1 MLDWNQLREEYIAD
15 ESTSYRK
22 LAEKYGVSVDAI
34 YKRSKKENWKEQRKQ
49 LKEKTITKSIENIS
63 KNRAA
68 AVGKYDKMVGKIA
81 GKLEKAIEAVD
92 PKDTTAIRRLTA
104 SLCDLRELLGV
115 KSDADSREQEARI
128 ANLRKQA
135 DKEDDTAQEIE
146 ITFAA
151 GPEEWNE

>member
-34 YKRSKKENWKEQRKQ
+34 YKRSKAEDWRGQRKQ
-49 LKEKTITKSIENIS
+49 LAEKTITKSIEKIS
-63 KNRAA
+63 SNRAA
-68 AVGKYDKMVGKIA
+68 AVKKYDKMVGKMTA
-81 GKLEKAIEAVD
+81 KLEKAIESVD

-135 DKEDDTAQEIE
+135 DKEDDTASEIE

>member
-1 MLDWNQLREEYIAD
+1 MDWNQLRQEYIAD
-15 ESTSYRK
+15 ESMSYRK
-22 LAEKYGVSVDAI
+22 LAQKYGVSVDAI
-34 YKRSKKENWKEQRKQ
+34 YKRSKKENWQEQRKQ

-81 GKLEKAIEAVD
+81 GKLERAIEAVD

>member
-34 YKRSKKENWKEQRKQ
+34 YKRSKAEDWRGQRKQ
-49 LKEKTITKSIENIS
+49 LAEKTITKSIEKIA
-63 KNRAA
+63 KDRAA

-81 GKLEKAIEAVD
+81 GKLERAIEAVD

-135 DKEDDTAQEIE
+135 DKEDDAASEIE

>member
-1 MLDWNQLREEYIAD
+1 MDWNQLRQEYIAD
-15 ESTSYRK
+15 ESVSYRK

-34 YKRSKKENWKEQRKQ
+34 YKRSKAEDWRGQRKQ
-49 LKEKTITKSIENIS
+49 LAEKTITKSIEKIS
-63 KNRAA
+63 KDRAA
-68 AVGKYDKMVGKIA
+68 AVVKYDKMVGSMVK
-81 GKLEKAIEAVD
+81 KMERAIESVD

-135 DKEDDTAQEIE
+135 DKEDDTASEIE

>member
-34 YKRSKKENWKEQRKQ
+34 YKRSKAEDWRGQRKQ
-49 LKEKTITKSIENIS
+49 LAEKTITKSIEKIS

-68 AVGKYDKMVGKIA
+68 AVGKYDTMVGKMTA
-81 GKLEKAIEAVD
+81 KLEKAIESVD

-135 DKEDDTAQEIE
+135 DKEDDAASEIE
-146 ITFAA
+146 ITFSA